1 MAALMRLPVVFVF
14 THDSIGLGEDGPTHQ
29 PVEHLVALRAI
40 PGLVVIRPAD
50 ANETTAAWRTALA
63 RRDGPTALVLT
74 RQTVP
79 ALPVPP
85 AGAVARGAYVRA
97 DGDDVVLV
105 ATGSEVHVA
114 LAARDRLAAS
124 GVGAR
129 AVSMPSWELFDD
141 QPTGYRDEVLPSTMP
156 RLAVE
161 AGRGQG
167 WCRYADDVVSLES
180 FGASAPAPDLLEL
193 FGFTPGNVARRAED
207 LLRRVGHPAAPQVG
221 AR

>member
-1 MAALMRLPVVFVF
+1 MAIESER
-14 THDSIGLGEDGPTHQ
+14 
-29 PVEHLVALRAI
+29 
-40 PGLVVIRPAD
+40 
-50 ANETTAAWRTALA
+50 
-63 RRDGPTALVLT
+63 
-74 RQTVP
+74 
-79 ALPVPP
+79 
-85 AGAVARGAYVRA
+85 

-141 QPTGYRDEVLPSTMP
+141 QPTGYRDDVLPTTMP
-156 RLAVE
+156 HLAVE
-161 AGRGQG
+161 AGRRQG
-167 WCRYADDVVSLES
+167 WCRSADDVVSLDS
-180 FGASAPAPDLLEL
+180 FGASAPAPDLFEL